1 MESRATEALQRGW
14 HREPSG
20 PPARLLL
27 AMAAIDT
34 PEVIKLLRE
43 FGQRVAA

>member
-1 MESRATEALQRGW
+1 MESRVTEALQRGW

-27 AMAAIDT
+27 VAAIDT
-34 PEVIKLLRE
+34 LEVIKLLRE